1 MIMIIEMKHSM
12 MRIKKQQQLMAA
24 SEAIVDHRSQLSE
37 DLFALLMKGSSND
50 IKIILDDGEIYANK
64 DILAIRSD
72 YFSTMFSNTAFVEGK
87 SGEVTV
93 KNCTKEVMMAMLRYI
108 FTGTLNLQIYRCCSL
123 LEMMNLSRSMLLKN
137 DMLFQSIESYVKRK
151 LPKQSF
157 CDVKNILWAYI
168 LIDVHKLDNLRG
180 TIINEVYHE
189 VQNYNSYYNEAEI
202 KIFQNFTFSM
212 IKDLLLFDSKHV
224 KEKQPTIK
232 DKFDL
237 FLDWY
242 KENKENCSEE
252 NKKIILD
259 SFNLDDFSGEELLTV
274 VRKSGL
280 FPEEDVINKVLE
292 KLRKYEAA
300 K

>member
-1 MIMIIEMKHSM
+1 MMK
-12 MRIKKQQQLMAA
+12 IKIQQLMAA
-24 SEAIVDHRSQLSE
+24 SENIVDHRSQLGE
-37 DLFALLMKGSSND
+37 DLLHLLTKGSSND
-50 IKIILDDGEIYANK
+50 VKIILDDGEIYANK

-72 YFSTMFSNTAFVEGK
+72 YFSTMFSNTAFIEGK

-93 KNCTKEVMMAMLRYI
+93 KDCTKKVMMAILTYV
-108 FTGTLNLQIYRCCSL
+108 FTGTLRLADYRCDSL

-137 DMLFQSIESYVKRK
+137 DMLFRSVESYVKRK
-151 LPKQSF
+151 LPNHLF
-157 CDVKNILWAYI
+157 CSRRQILQAYM
-168 LIDVHKLDNLRG
+168 LIEMHKLDSLRG
-180 TIINEVYHE
+180 TVIHEIFQEVK
-189 VQNYNSYYNEAEI
+189 NFRSYYSEAEI
-202 KIFQNFTFSM
+202 KIFQDFTFSM
-212 IKDLLLFDSKHV
+212 IKDLLLYESDKVV
-224 KEKQPTIK
+224 KEDQPSIK

-237 FLDWY
+237 FLAWY
-242 KENKENCSEE
+242 NENTEYCSEE

-280 FPEEDVINKVLE
+280 FPEEEVINKVLE